1 MVDKSVVRLLVKNR
15 LKVTPQRVAILE
27 VINSLENHPTADDII
42 NYLRLSY
49 PSLSLST
56 IYKNLETF
64 VKKGILKRLETGNEI
79 LRYDSVPENHH
90 HLYSTESDEVKD
102 FFNEDLNRILNNYF
116 RENKI
121 PNFVIKD
128 FKLQITGKFT
138 ETAKSKKRKSD

>member
-1 MVDKSVVRLLVKNR
+1 
-15 LKVTPQRVAILE
+15 VTPQRVAILE

-64 VKKGILKRLETGNEI
+64 VHKGILRRLETGNEI

-102 FFNEDLNRILNNYF
+102 YFNEDLNRILINYF

-121 PNFVIKD
+121 PNFAIND

-138 ETAKSKKRKSD
+138 ETTKSKKRKSD